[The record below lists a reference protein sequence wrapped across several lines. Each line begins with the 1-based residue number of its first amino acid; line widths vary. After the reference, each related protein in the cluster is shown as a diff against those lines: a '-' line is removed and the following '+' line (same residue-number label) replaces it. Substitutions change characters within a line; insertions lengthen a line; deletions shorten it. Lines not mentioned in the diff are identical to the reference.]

1 MASKTLELESLRKFI
16 FSISCSFLRKV
27 TTTIENRVQTVEP
40 YTVIINEIRFLGILE
55 KIYISNIILKKK
67 WQQQQQ
73 TKYKYKPWS
82 PTPLFFK
89 KSDFLEFLRKLI
101 FSISCFF
108 SIKKVTTTKY
118 RVQTMEPYTVIAQ
131 EIRFLGNPWKCFHSH

>member
-55 KIYISNIILKKK
+55 KIYISNII
-67 WQQQQQ
+67 
-73 TKYKYKPWS
+73 
-82 PTPLFFK
+82 FK
-89 KSDFLEFLRKLI
+89 KSDNSNNKQNISTNRGALHRYFSRNPISWESLKI
-101 FSISCFF
+101 FPF
-108 SIKKVTTTKY
+108 SLK
-118 RVQTMEPYTVIAQ
+118 
-131 EIRFLGNPWKCFHSH
+131 